1 MRTVV
6 YATLAHGLLL
16 VAGPVLAQ
24 DQTSPPASPAQT
36 ATATTTQTVPTLLGL
51 LGSKITGL
59 KLLDKNGE
67 NIGSIRDL
75 LVTGDRVQQY
85 VIGFGGIVAGIGEK
99 NHLIEPSKLS
109 FENDVKGNL
118 QAKIALSKD
127 EVQQLAEYKYR
138 SEERRVGKE

>member
-24 DQTSPPASPAQT
+24 DQTSPPASPAQA
-36 ATATTTQTVPTLLGL
+36 ATAAPTTTQTVPTL

-85 VIGFGGIVAGIGEK
+85 VMGLGGTVAGIGEK

-118 QAKIALSKD
+118 QAKIALTKD
-127 EVQQLAEYKYR
+127 EVQQLAEYKY
-138 SEERRVGKE
+138 

>member
-16 VAGPVLAQ
+16 LAGPVLA
-24 DQTSPPASPAQT
+24 QTSPPASPAQT
-36 ATATTTQTVPTLLGL
+36 ATATTTQTVPTLLG
-51 LGSKITGL
+51 SKTTGL

-85 VIGFGGIVAGIGEK
+85 VIGFGGTVAGIGET
-99 NHLIEPSKLS
+99 NHVIEPSKLS

-127 EVQQLAEYKYR
+127 EVQQLAEYKY
-138 SEERRVGKE
+138 